1 MVSGTFWLIFSSFL
15 MLSKEFYYTTVSV
28 FLRTLI
34 LHFDF
39 TRRPTAVN
47 KEIERTYIISKNIL
61 SACEYF

>member
-1 MVSGTFWLIFSSFL
+1 